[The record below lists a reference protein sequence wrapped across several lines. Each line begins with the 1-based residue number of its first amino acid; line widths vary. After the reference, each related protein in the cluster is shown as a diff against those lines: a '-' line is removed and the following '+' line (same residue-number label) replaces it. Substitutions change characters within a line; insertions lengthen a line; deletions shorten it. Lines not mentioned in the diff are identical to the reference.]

1 MRRLLSLKDRLR
13 PIVLKA
19 CKFVQRADVNQALV
33 YLGLLDEEDLVKGEG
48 KGGEAGKGG
57 EGGNKQEEGMQKLVA
72 AQVSVSVPMRMQ

>member
-1 MRRLLSLKDRLR
+1 M
-13 PIVLKA
+13 
-19 CKFVQRADVNQALV
+19 